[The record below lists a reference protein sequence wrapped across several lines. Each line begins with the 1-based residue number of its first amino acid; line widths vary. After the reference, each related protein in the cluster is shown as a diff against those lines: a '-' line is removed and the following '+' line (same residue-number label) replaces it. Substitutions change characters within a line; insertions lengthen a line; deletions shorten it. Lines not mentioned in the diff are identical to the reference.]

1 MKNFKFISIIVFA
14 ITLIVGSFFV
24 STKNAFALDSVSL
37 SAQDF
42 IVWNQGGLVGYDA
55 GFSLTGATFNGAQ
68 SIVIKLYRGDTL
80 LQTNTAIYGKITG
93 TGFLTPFDVFGT
105 FDYAKDGY
113 FTNVKGSEYGQTL
126 TPTKVVATVT
136 LADGKILTAT
146 NTNLTT
152 SSILTPLAEGCAPGY
167 LFSVTTGQPC
177 GVGQVLGVDSFQF
190 ASKMEDGSKGNEVV
204 ELQNFLNTA
213 GYDCGV
219 ADGKFGPKTKTA
231 VINFQVA
238 NGLEGDGIVGAL
250 TRSILNK

>member
-1 MKNFKFISIIVFA
+1 MKNFKFISMIVF
-14 ITLIVGSFFV
+14 IVTLIVGSFFV
-24 STKNAFALDSVSL
+24 STKNTFAADSVL
-37 SAQDF
+37 KTQDF
-42 IVWNQGGLVGYDA
+42 VVWNQGGLAGYDA
-55 GFSLTGATFNGAQ
+55 GFSLTGATFNEAQ
-68 SIVIKLYRGDTL
+68 SIVIKLYSGNTL

-113 FTNVKGSEYGQTL
+113 FTNVRGSEYGQTL
-126 TPTKVVATVT
+126 APTKVVATVT
-136 LADGKILTAT
+136 LSDGKILTTT

-152 SSILTPLAEGCAPGY
+152 SSILTPLPEGCAPGY

-177 GVGQVLGVDSFQF
+177 GTGQVLGAEKFQF
-190 ASKMEDGSKGNEVV
+190 TLSMKSGSSGNEIM

-250 TRSILNK
+250 TRSILNQ